1 MQEGVRGHGVP
12 EPQQE
17 HQLQEEAHE
26 DGADNDK
33 AKGDRQTDKFQK
45 LSIRMKYMRMKGECI
60 MHGGVEWLFKR
71 ATTVHH
77 IEHNSYKEDEP

>member
-1 MQEGVRGHGVP
+1 MP

-33 AKGDRQTDKFQK
+33 AKGDRQTDKIRK
-45 LSIRMKYMRMKGECI
+45 LSIRMKYMSIVLVVEHMIIIGE
-60 MHGGVEWLFKR
+60 L
-71 ATTVHH
+71 
-77 IEHNSYKEDEP
+77 